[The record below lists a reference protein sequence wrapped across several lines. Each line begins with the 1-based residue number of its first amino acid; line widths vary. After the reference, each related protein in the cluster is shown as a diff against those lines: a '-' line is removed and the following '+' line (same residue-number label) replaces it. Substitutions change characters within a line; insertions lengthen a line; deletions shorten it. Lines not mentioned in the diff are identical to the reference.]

1 MTARRRLLLGAI
13 ALVALV
19 VVPLGGIAYAY
30 WTRTGSGTGSGQ
42 NGTTVAISLTPGTPT
57 AALYPGGSTSV
68 VLMATNTNT
77 SPVRIDALQLDVARG
92 TGGFAVD
99 AGHSGCSVAA
109 LSFTTQNNGGNGWTV
124 PARVGVTNG
133 TLPITLTAT
142 SLAMSTTALSA
153 CQGATFTVYLVA
165 A

>member
-1 MTARRRLLLGAI
+1 MTTRRRLLLGAI
-13 ALVALV
+13 AVVALV

-30 WTRTGSGTGSGQ
+30 WTRTGSGAGSGQ
-42 NGTTVAISLTPGTPT
+42 SGTAVAISLSPGTPT

-68 VLMATNTNT
+68 VLTATNTNT
-77 SPVRIDALQLDVARG
+77 SPVRIDALQLEVASG

-109 LSFTTQNNGGNGWTV
+109 LSFATQNNAGNGWTV

-133 TLPITLTAT
+133 TLPITLTT
-142 SLAMSTTALSA
+142 SLSMSTTALSA
-153 CQGATFTVYLVA
+153 CQGATFTVYLVVS
-165 A
+165 

>member
-1 MTARRRLLLGAI
+1 MNARRRILLGAI
-13 ALVALV
+13 AVVALV

-30 WTRTGSGTGSGQ
+30 WTRTGTGTGSGQ
-42 NGTTVAISLTPGTPT
+42 NGTTVAISLSPGTPT

-68 VLMATNTNT
+68 VLTATNTNT
-77 SPVRIDALQLDVARG
+77 SPVRIGALQLDVARG

-133 TLPITLTAT
+133 TLPITLTT
-142 SLAMSTTALSA
+142 SLAMSTTALAS

-165 A
+165 T

>member
-1 MTARRRLLLGAI
+1 MTGRRRLILGAL
-13 ALVALV
+13 AVVALV

-30 WTRTGSGTGSGQ
+30 WTKSGTGAGTGQ
-42 NGTTVAISLTPGTPT
+42 NGTIVAISLSPGTPT

-68 VLMATNTNT
+68 VLTATNTNT
-77 SPVRIDALQLDVARG
+77 SPVRIGALQLDTARG
-92 TGGFAVD
+92 TNGFAVD

-109 LSFTTQNNGGNGWTV
+109 LSYTTQNNGGSGWTI
-124 PARVGVTNG
+124 PARVGAVNG
-133 TLPITLTAT
+133 TLAITLTS
-142 SLAMSTTALSA
+142 SLAMSTSAANA

>member
-1 MTARRRLLLGAI
+1 MNARRRLLLGAI
-13 ALVALV
+13 AVVALV

-30 WTRTGSGTGSGQ
+30 WTKTGTGVWSGQ
-42 NGTTVAISLTPGTPT
+42 NGTTVAISLSPGTPT

-68 VLMATNTNT
+68 VLTATNTNT

-124 PARVGVTNG
+124 PARVGAVDG
-133 TLPITLTAT
+133 TLPVTLTS
-142 SLAMSTTALSA
+142 SLGMSTSAANA